1 MKFAAFDLE
10 IAKEMPDGPVNLID
24 YAPLGITCAAIAF
37 SDAKDPVIWQGIPRL
52 ANLDTVSIVR
62 ELQRLTSAG
71 YTIVTWNGCHFDF
84 QVLAQE
90 SGLLREC
97 GELALNHVDLML
109 MVTFQKGYFLSFD
122 KALKGA
128 GLEGKVKTVALSNG
142 GKMND
147 MDGSKAP
154 VLWASGE
161 YEAVLTYLKAD
172 VIQLIKLTDNIQ
184 RTKAIRWM
192 SNTGKPQSVTI
203 TKMLTVNEC
212 FLLPEPDTSWMKNP
226 PARKSF
232 ISWIPNSR

>member
-10 IAKEMPDGPVNLID
+10 IAKEMPDGPVDLQE
-24 YAPLGITCAAIAF
+24 YAPLGITCAAVAF
-37 SDAKDPVIWQGIPRL
+37 SDAKDPIIRQGIPCL
-52 ANLDTVSIVR
+52 TEMDAVSIVR
-62 ELQRLTSAG
+62 ELNRLTSDG

-97 GELALNHVDLML
+97 GELALNHIDLML
-109 MVTFQKGYFLSFD
+109 MVTFQKGYFLKFD

-128 GLEGKVKTVALSNG
+128 GLEGKVNTVTLSNG

-154 VLWASGE
+154 ALWASGE

-184 RTKAIRWM
+184 RTKLIRWT
-192 SNTGKPQSVTI
+192 SNSGKPQSLAI
-203 TKMLTVNEC
+203 PKMLPVKEC
-212 FLLPEPDTSWMKNP
+212 FLLPEPDTSWMSNP
-226 PARKSF
+226 PDRKSF
-232 ISWIPNSR
+232 TGWIPKLN